1 MRVAALYDIHGNL
14 HALDAVLADV
24 AHEAVDAVVVGGD
37 VAGGPMPA
45 DVLERLA
52 ALDVAAHWI
61 EGNGEREMLALEGAD
76 PAGLD
81 PYPAIEAWAVARL
94 DDAQK
99 ECLRGLPPT
108 ATLDVDGLGRVLFC
122 HGSPRS
128 DEEFITPFTPDE
140 RLAEMLAGVEEQTVV
155 GGHTHRQLDRTVGGV
170 RVVNAG
176 SIGMPYEGQVAAFWA
191 LLEDGEP
198 RFRKTPFDVERAV
211 AALEASDWSGAAEFV
226 AENMRAAV
234 TREEAIA
241 HFESRRG

>member
-14 HALDAVLADV
+14 PALDAVLADV
-24 AHEAVDAVVVGGD
+24 AREPVDAVVVGGD

-45 DVLERLA
+45 EVLERLA
-52 ALDVAAHWI
+52 ALEIPAHWI

-99 ECLRGLPPT
+99 ARLRGLPPT
-108 ATLDVDGLGRVLFC
+108 VTLDVDGLGPVLFC

-140 RLAEMLAGVEEQTVV
+140 RLAEMLDGVAEATVA
-155 GGHTHRQLDRTVGGV
+155 GGHTHRQLDRAVNGI
-170 RVVNAG
+170 RMVNAG
-176 SIGMPYEGQVAAFWA
+176 SIGMPYEGIAGAFWA
-191 LLEDGEP
+191 LLGP
-198 RFRKTPFDVERAV
+198 RVELRRTDYDV
-211 AALEASDWSGAAEFV
+211 AAAAEAIRATGMPHADETYLRQTLLEPV
-226 AENMRAAV
+226 APDEVSRF
-234 TREEAIA
+234 
-241 HFESRRG
+241 FEDQAG

>member
-176 SIGMPYEGQVAAFWA
+176 SIGMPYEGVAGAFWA
-191 LLEDGEP
+191 LLGP
-198 RFRKTPFDVERAV
+198 GVELRRTDYDV
-211 AALEASDWSGAAEFV
+211 AAAAEAIRATGMPHADETYLGQTLLEPV
-226 AENMRAAV
+226 APDEVSRF
-234 TREEAIA
+234 
-241 HFESRRG
+241 FEGQAG